1 MRNKIRGILGKLLYH
16 VSEVLLL
23 ISGILVFMMAWIV
36 TYGVVMRYI
45 FNAPNPYVYEISIMF
60 LLFCGIF
67 AVPAVERM
75 NRHIHNDIL
84 VARFSPEVREIFVQ
98 LIIPILALPCCVIL
112 TWKGWASAAFA
123 FKIGQ
128 ETPSTLFPTAPIKFT
143 IPICYGLLSIV
154 VIGKIFNGLSLLKNK
169 IGKRTKEG
177 LNNPDISGK
186 DT

>member
-1 MRNKIRGILGKLLYH
+1 MGKKIKGILGNLLYH

-23 ISGILVFMMAWIV
+23 ISGILVFVMAWVV

-84 VARFSPEVREIFVQ
+84 VARFSPEVREVFVQ
-98 LIIPILALPCCVIL
+98 LIIPLLALPCCVIL
-112 TWKGWASAAFA
+112 TWKGWANAAFA
-123 FKIGQ
+123 LKIGQ
-128 ETPSTLFPTAPIKFT
+128 ETQSSLFPTAPIKFT
-143 IPICYGLLSIV
+143 IPICYGLLSVV

-169 IGKRTKEG
+169 IGKSTREE
-177 LNNPDISGK
+177 LNNPVISG
-186 DT
+186 TET